1 MPLAAL
7 DAFIQSNPDARE
19 LKRALAVK
27 MEQTDYS
34 HQQIGD
40 VLNVSVAF
48 VTKWKRHFLDEGI
61 DSLRLAYRGF
71 KPYLDV
77 SQRQQ
82 VIDWLH
88 DRDHYSVPELSAYLR
103 DTYGVTFQSKQSY
116 YDLFAEAKISWKK
129 SQPMNPQA
137 DPQQVE
143 EKRDEIKKTRGL
155 GAVDS
160 PL

>member
-1 MPLAAL
+1 MTSLASL

-27 MEQTDYS
+27 MEQTGYS
-34 HQQIGD
+34 HQQIGE

-48 VTKWKRHFLDEGI
+48 VTKWKGRFLDEGI
-61 DSLRLAYRGF
+61 DRLRLAYQGF
-71 KPYLDV
+71 KPYLDE

-88 DRDHYSVPELSAYLR
+88 DREHHSVPELSAYLR
-103 DTYGVTFQSKQSY
+103 DTFGVTFQSKQSY

-129 SQPMNPQA
+129 SQPTNPKA
-137 DPQQVE
+137 DPQHVE
-143 EKRDEIKKTRGL
+143 EKRDEIKKN
-155 GAVDS
+155 S
-160 PL
+160 